1 VPLQQETFNTCDN
14 SQVSTSQ
21 SSFQEQSFV
30 VLRRHGS
37 ALTLPVIVLFLDA
50 ALYLFVDWRLTET
63 WQHQAFLAVVLIIGL
78 LFWFIPSV
86 KFFTNRYELT
96 SSRAVVHS
104 GLFGTKTD
112 EVPWGEITGVSISR
126 GVTSWLQGAGDVRLH
141 REFGQDLI
149 LKRVP
154 RAKKLSK
161 ELEQFLGKRSRSTGV
176 RK

>member
-1 VPLQQETFNTCDN
+1 ML
-14 SQVSTSQ
+14 
-21 SSFQEQSFV
+21 
-30 VLRRHGS
+30 LRRHGS
-37 ALTLPVIVLFLDA
+37 ALSFPVAVLFLDA
-50 ALYLFVDWRLTET
+50 ALYFFIDGRLTET
-63 WQHQAFLAVVLIIGL
+63 WQHQALLALVLVLGL
-78 LFWFIPSV
+78 LFWFIPSL

-96 SSRAVVHS
+96 STRAVVHS

-141 REFGQDLI
+141 REFGQDLV

-161 ELEQFLGKRSRSTGV
+161 EIEQLLGKRARSAGV

>member
-1 VPLQQETFNTCDN
+1 M
-14 SQVSTSQ
+14 STSQ
-21 SSFQEQSFV
+21 STYEEQSFV
-30 VLRRHGS
+30 LLRRHGS
-37 ALTLPVIVLFLDA
+37 ALTLPVIFLLFDA
-50 ALYLFVDWRLTET
+50 ALFFFVDWRLTET

-78 LFWFIPSV
+78 IFWFIPSL

-96 SSRAVVHS
+96 SSRAVVQS

-112 EVPWGEITGVSISR
+112 EVPWGEVTGVSISR

-141 REFGQDLI
+141 REFGQDLV

-161 ELEQFLGKRSRSTGV
+161 ELEQFLGKRSRTSGL

>member
-1 VPLQQETFNTCDN
+1 MQQETFNTCDN
-14 SQVSTSQ
+14 RQVSTLQ
-21 SSFQEQSFV
+21 SAFEEQSFV
-30 VLRRHGS
+30 LLRRHGS
-37 ALTLPVIVLFLDA
+37 ALTLPVIVLSIDA
-50 ALYLFVDWRLTET
+50 ALYFFVDWRLTET

-78 LFWFIPSV
+78 FFWFIPSLR
-86 KFFTNRYELT
+86 FFTNRYELT

-112 EVPWGEITGVSISR
+112 EVPWGEVTGVSISR
-126 GVTSWLQGAGDVRLH
+126 GVTSWLQGTGDVRLH
-141 REFGQDLI
+141 REFGQDLV

-161 ELEQFLGKRSRSTGV
+161 ELEQFLGKRSRTTGV

>member
-1 VPLQQETFNTCDN
+1 ML
-14 SQVSTSQ
+14 
-21 SSFQEQSFV
+21 
-30 VLRRHGS
+30 LRRHAS
-37 ALTLPVIVLFLDA
+37 ALSLPVVILFLDA
-50 ALYLFVDWRLTET
+50 ALYFFVDWRLTET
-63 WQHQAFLAVVLIIGL
+63 WQHQVFLALVLLLGL
-78 LFWFIPSV
+78 LFWFIPSL

-96 SSRAVVHS
+96 STRAVVHF

-126 GVTSWLQGAGDVRLH
+126 GVSSWLQGAGDIRLH
-141 REFGQDLI
+141 REFGQDLV

-161 ELEQFLGKRSRSTGV
+161 ELEQFLGKRSRSSGV

>member
-1 VPLQQETFNTCDN
+1 M
-14 SQVSTSQ
+14 
-21 SSFQEQSFV
+21 
-30 VLRRHGS
+30 
-37 ALTLPVIVLFLDA
+37 
-50 ALYLFVDWRLTET
+50 
-63 WQHQAFLAVVLIIGL
+63 
-78 LFWFIPSV
+78 
-86 KFFTNRYELT
+86 
-96 SSRAVVHS
+96 HS

-126 GVTSWLQGAGDVRLH
+126 GVTSWLQGAGDIRLH

-161 ELEQFLGKRSRSTGV
+161 EIEQFLGKRARSTGV

>member
-1 VPLQQETFNTCDN
+1 ML
-14 SQVSTSQ
+14 
-21 SSFQEQSFV
+21 
-30 VLRRHGS
+30 LRRHGS
-37 ALTLPVIVLFLDA
+37 ALSFSVVVLFLDA
-50 ALYLFVDWRLTET
+50 ALYFFIDGRLTET
-63 WQHQAFLAVVLIIGL
+63 WQHQALLALVLVLGL
-78 LFWFIPSV
+78 LFWFIPSL

-96 SSRAVVHS
+96 STRAVVHS

-141 REFGQDLI
+141 REFGQDLV

-154 RAKKLSK
+154 RARKLSK
-161 ELEQFLGKRSRSTGV
+161 EIEQLLGKRARSAGV

>member
-21 SSFQEQSFV
+21 ISFEEQSFV
-30 VLRRHGS
+30 LLRRHGS
-37 ALTLPVIVLFLDA
+37 ALILPVIVLFLDA
-50 ALYLFVDWRLTET
+50 TLYFFVDWRWTES

-78 LFWFIPSV
+78 LFWFIPSL

-96 SSRAVVHS
+96 STRAVVHS
-104 GLFGTKTD
+104 GLFGTKID
-112 EVPWGEITGVSISR
+112 EAPWGEITGVSISR
-126 GVTSWLQGAGDVRLH
+126 GVTSWLQGAGDIRLH

-161 ELEQFLGKRSRSTGV
+161 EIEQFLGKRSRSTGV

>member
-1 VPLQQETFNTCDN
+1 ML
-14 SQVSTSQ
+14 
-21 SSFQEQSFV
+21 
-30 VLRRHGS
+30 LRRHGS
-37 ALTLPVIVLFLDA
+37 ALSFPVVVLFLDG
-50 ALYLFVDWRLTET
+50 ALYFFIDGRLTET
-63 WQHQAFLAVVLIIGL
+63 WQHQAFLAVVLAIGL
-78 LFWFIPSV
+78 LFWFIPSL

-96 SSRAVVHS
+96 STRAVVHS

-126 GVTSWLQGAGDVRLH
+126 GLTSWLQGAGDVRLH
-141 REFGQDLI
+141 REFGQDLV

-161 ELEQFLGKRSRSTGV
+161 EIEQLLGKRARSAGV

>member
-1 VPLQQETFNTCDN
+1 M
-14 SQVSTSQ
+14 
-21 SSFQEQSFV
+21 
-30 VLRRHGS
+30 RRHGS
-37 ALTLPVIVLFLDA
+37 ALTLPIVMLFLDA
-50 ALYLFVDWRLTET
+50 AMFFFIDWRLTET
-63 WQHQAFLAVVLIIGL
+63 WQHQAFLAVVLLVGL
-78 LFWFIPSV
+78 FFWFIPSL

-96 SSRAVVHS
+96 STRAVVHS

-126 GVTSWLQGAGDVRLH
+126 GVTGWLQGAGDVQLH
-141 REFGQDLI
+141 REFGQDLV

-161 ELEQFLGKRSRSTGV
+161 ELEQFLGKRARTSGV